1 VSENQESIRDNKRLE
16 QLAITSW
23 EMEKHQE
30 KLSSMDGS
38 GVMSLRSHRG
48 LQNEVERVRGVA
60 KASRSRIKIDE
71 NSDEAILL
79 IHGSTGSPSDL
90 TQLTNYLSDKG
101 FTVYSMLLPDHGVE
115 NITLPTTRWKSCLH
129 EVQTR
134 YKILSHAVPRVHVVG
149 FSFGASLAIHLAD
162 KTKPASL
169 TLLAPAL
176 HPKVSAFTRLM
187 LTLGVHHLPMMRRWF
202 GWNLEVLEAMEKA
215 RRKVGKLRMPIYG
228 AHCADD
234 QRIDASSL
242 RHLQRKARHRANRFR
257 LFPDGGHMIL
267 QSHGRKSLNREILEF
282 INGGKK
288 GRN

>member
-1 VSENQESIRDNKRLE
+1 VNENQESIKDNKRLE
-16 QLAITSW
+16 QLAITAW
-23 EMEKHQE
+23 EMEKNH
-30 KLSSMDGS
+30 KDLSKNDGA

-60 KASRSRIKIDE
+60 KACRSKIKVDE

-79 IHGSTGSPSDL
+79 IHGSTGSPTDL
-90 TQLTNYLSDKG
+90 SQLTNYLSDKS
-101 FTVYSMLLPDHGVE
+101 FTVYSMLLPDHGIE
-115 NITLPTTRWKSCLH
+115 GDTFPTTRWKSCLH
-129 EVQTR
+129 DVQTK
-134 YKILSHAVPRVHVVG
+134 YKILSQAVPRVHVIG
-149 FSFGASLAIHLAD
+149 FSFGAALAIHLAD

-176 HPKVSAFTRLM
+176 HPKVSPFTKLM
-187 LTLGVHHLPMMRRWF
+187 LTLGVHRLPMMRKWF

-215 RRKVGKLRMPIYG
+215 RRKVSKLRMPIYG

-234 QRIDASSL
+234 PRIDASSL
-242 RHLQRKARHRANRFR
+242 RHLQRKSRHRANRFR

-267 QSHGRKSLNREILEF
+267 QAHGRKGLNREILEF
-282 INGGKK
+282 IKGGKK